1 MGSRCNCTM
10 VTKTIIIQKYIY
22 MKNDIEILSKYE
34 SWFYSA
40 VHCDYIRALWDNDMK
55 ILIPIYE
62 KWTGKKNNVNKSCGK
77 CKLNFMKEFG
87 KLYFKNK
94 ELIEN
99 EDGKNIEQ
107 RSEGQSEVC
116 SRTNSKRKQSK
127 SGIRKSNGKV

>member
-1 MGSRCNCTM
+1 M

-22 MKNDIEILSKYE
+22 MKNDLQILSKYE

-55 ILIPIYE
+55 VLIQIYE
-62 KWTGKKNNVNKSCGK
+62 KWTGKKSNVNKSCGK

-99 EDGKNIEQ
+99 EDGKNTEQ

-116 SRTNSKRKQSK
+116 SRTNSKRKQPK
-127 SGIRKSNGKV
+127 SGIRKSNGKI